1 MKKWLCPFL
10 ILLFFFIP
18 APVSA
23 ADTDEMVRQQLDESG
38 YYSLFS
44 LLPEEAE
51 AYFDGSFEADDLDKL
66 TLPGLLQKGIDL
78 LRDKAGKPLS
88 LLGTMM
94 AVTLLSALLSGFHG
108 DGGNGVAFRPVISLT
123 MTALLAG
130 TIVQAVQDT
139 AALIEK
145 LSSFM
150 LAFLPVFAASAAT
163 SGKPA
168 SAFVWYGTTLSAIE
182 IFSTAVHHLVLP
194 LLMIFIALSFVSVLA
209 PDLHAAALI
218 KSVKSLALW
227 ILSFCLTI
235 FLALLTIKT
244 SVSGA
249 ADGVT
254 LKTAKFLLS
263 SAIPVVGSAIG
274 DAWAAVSGC
283 LGLVKST
290 IGVFGI
296 LVIGIL
302 FLPQILYLGALTGLL
317 SLGASAAETLSE
329 KEPAEVMRVSAA
341 AASIMLALLVCY
353 ALMLLAAIAMVLLV
367 HT

>member
-1 MKKWLCPFL
+1 MKKWILPL
-10 ILLFFFIP
+10 WILLFLLFPIS
-18 APVSA
+18 VSA
-23 ADTDEMVRQQLDESG
+23 AETEDMVQQQLNESG

-51 AYFDGSFEADDLDKL
+51 DYFADGFDAEDLDQL
-66 TLPGLLQKGIDL
+66 TLPGLLREGLAL
-78 LRDKAGKPLS
+78 LRRKAEKPLS

-108 DGGNGVAFRPVISLT
+108 ESGNGVAFRGVISLT

-130 TIVQAVQDT
+130 TIIQTVRDT

-150 LAFLPVFAASAAT
+150 LAFLPVFASSAAA

-168 SAFVWYGTTLSAIE
+168 SALIWYGTTLSSVE
-182 IFSTAVHHLVLP
+182 IFSTAVNHLVLP
-194 LLMIFIALSFVSVLA
+194 LMMIFVALSFVSVLT
-209 PDLHAAALI
+209 PDLHAYALI

-227 ILSFCLTI
+227 ILSFCLTV

-263 SAIPVVGSAIG
+263 SAIPVVGSAVG

-296 LVIGIL
+296 VVIGAV

-329 KEPAEVMRVSAA
+329 KEPAEVMRVSSA
-341 AASIMLALLVCY
+341 AASMMLALLICY
-353 ALMLLAAIAMVLLV
+353 ALMLLAAIAMVLLI

>member
-1 MKKWLCPFL
+1 MKKWILPLF
-10 ILLFFFIP
+10 ILLLLLFP
-18 APVSA
+18 SSVSA
-23 ADTDEMVRQQLDESG
+23 ADTDDMVQQQLTESG

-44 LLPEEAE
+44 LLPEEAQD
-51 AYFDGSFEADDLDKL
+51 YFDGSFDAGDLDKL
-66 TLPGLLQKGIDL
+66 TLSGLLQSGLEL
-78 LRDKAGKPLS
+78 LRSKASKPLS
-88 LLGTMM
+88 LFGTMM

-108 DGGNGVAFRPVISLT
+108 ESGNGAAFRSVISLT
-123 MTALLAG
+123 MTVLLAG
-130 TIVQAVQDT
+130 TIVKTVQDT

-150 LAFLPVFAASAAT
+150 LAFLPVFAASAAA

-168 SAFVWYGTTLSAIE
+168 SAFIWYGTTLSAIE
-182 IFSTAVHHLVLP
+182 IFSTAVNHLILP
-194 LLMIFIALSFVSVLA
+194 LIMIFIALSFVSVLT

-227 ILSFCLTI
+227 ILSFCLTV

-296 LVIGIL
+296 AVIGVL

-329 KEPAEVMRVSAA
+329 KEPAEVMRVSSAA
-341 AASIMLALLVCY
+341 VSMMLALLICY
-353 ALMLLAAIAMVLLV
+353 ALMLLAAIAMVLLT
-367 HT
+367 HA